1 MVWRRHG
8 VAGVAVGTVLAA
20 CFLSA
25 CSDSGESSGKPGQPE
40 RSKQPALAKLS
51 LPSGYDASRGW
62 DAVLPWLPQKV
73 GSIPVTPV
81 GSDGVGLLQA
91 ASGGYSVRVH
101 EASSGAI
108 RWSGKPWT
116 PPAEVSGAEGDG
128 TEAAEIPDVTAVSAG
143 GREYV
148 VAWAHG
154 LRGKDQL
161 HNGREVVDLVV
172 YPADSKGQKVAPAR
186 EISVPVSA
194 RPGQVH
200 VSGADGSLLVSWGGD
215 GLYGTSAAKVDVS
228 TGTVTSFGKADALLS
243 QCADTTGCS
252 GSMVLSA
259 TSQGPVVAMGS
270 GGFGVPGGWLS
281 SSVKPDGISA
291 KSGFLGALN
300 GRAYGVSGTN
310 LLASWRTGQYGDAT
324 PVWAVHDTASGRI
337 KAQMAC
343 AAKESSGSSG
353 GSYAVVSSPNGRYLA
368 AGPVAFD
375 LETKKGVCLQ
385 GDGNRKTINVA
396 SVSDAGVAYG
406 AVEAADASE
415 PSGPVVAKVV
425 LKSSASSVLKAGT
438 EVPIAHVG
446 DNGLIVRRDGADQVQ
461 VCLRR
466 MR

>member
-1 MVWRRHG
+1 MIGRRHG
-8 VAGVAVGTVLAA
+8 LTEAAIGSMLAVSL
-20 CFLSA
+20 LSA
-25 CSDSGESSGKPGQPE
+25 CSDAGKSSGHPKPPE
-40 RSKQPALAKLS
+40 RSKQPALAKLA

-62 DAVLPWLPQKV
+62 DAELAWLPAKV

-81 GSDGVGLLQA
+81 KSGGVGLLQT

-101 EASSGAI
+101 EGATGAV

-128 TEAAEIPDVTAVSAG
+128 SEPAEIPDVIAVTAG
-143 GREYV
+143 DREYL

-154 LRGKDQL
+154 MQGKDQL
-161 HNGREVVDLVV
+161 HNGREVVALVA
-172 YPADSKGQKVAPAR
+172 YPADSRGQEVAPAR
-186 EISVPVSA
+186 EIFVPVSA
-194 RPGQVH
+194 DPGQVH

-215 GLYGTSAAKVDVS
+215 GLYGTSAATVNLS
-228 TGTVTSFGKADALLS
+228 TGTVTAFGKADGLLP

-252 GSMVLSA
+252 GSMVMSA
-259 TSQGPVVAMGS
+259 TSQGPVVSMGS

-281 SSVKPDGISA
+281 SSVKPDGVST
-291 KSGFLGALN
+291 KSGFLGASN

-310 LLASWRTGQYGDAT
+310 LLASWRTGEYGDGT

-337 KAQMAC
+337 LAQMAC
-343 AAKESSGSSG
+343 AAKESSGSAG
-353 GSYAVVSSPNGRYLA
+353 NSYAVVSSLNGRYLA

-375 LETKKGVCLQ
+375 LESKEGVCLQ

-396 SVSDAGVAYG
+396 SISDAGVAYG
-406 AVEAADASE
+406 AVEAADASGS
-415 PSGPVVAKVV
+415 SGPVVAEVV
-425 LKSSASSVLKAGT
+425 LKTGASSVLKAGT
-438 EVPIAHVG
+438 EVPISHAG
-446 DNGLIVRRDGADQVQ
+446 DSGLLVRRDEAGQVQ

>member
-1 MVWRRHG
+1 M
-8 VAGVAVGTVLAA
+8 
-20 CFLSA
+20 
-25 CSDSGESSGKPGQPE
+25 
-40 RSKQPALAKLS
+40 AKLS

-62 DAVLPWLPQKV
+62 DAVLAWLPQKV
-73 GSIPVTPV
+73 DSIPVTPV

-91 ASGGYSVRVH
+91 ASGGYSVKVH
-101 EASSGAI
+101 EASTGAI
-108 RWSGKPWT
+108 RWVGKPWT

-128 TEAAEIPDVTAVSAG
+128 TDAAEIPDVTAVSAG

-154 LRGKDQL
+154 MRGKDQL

-172 YPADSKGQKVAPAR
+172 YPADSKGQDVAPAR
-186 EISVPVSA
+186 EISVPISA

-228 TGTVTSFGKADALLS
+228 TGTITSFGKADALLP

-259 TSQGPVVAMGS
+259 TSKGPMVAVGS

-281 SSVKPDGISA
+281 SDVKPAGVAA

-310 LLASWRTGQYGDAT
+310 LLASWRTGKYGDAS
-324 PVWAVHDTASGRI
+324 PVWAVHDTANGRI
-337 KAQMAC
+337 RAQMAC

-353 GSYAVVSSPNGRYLA
+353 SSYAVVSSPNGRYLA

-385 GDGNRKTINVA
+385 GDGDRKTINVA
-396 SVSDAGVAYG
+396 SISDAGVAYG
-406 AVEAADASE
+406 AVEAADASDA
-415 PSGPVVAKVV
+415 SGPVVAEVV
-425 LKSSASSVLKAGT
+425 LKTGASSVLKAGT

-446 DNGLIVRRDGADQVQ
+446 DNGLMVRRDAADQVQ

>member
-1 MVWRRHG
+1 MTG
-8 VAGVAVGTVLAA
+8 AAVGMVLAA
-20 CFLSA
+20 SLLSA
-25 CSDSGESSGKPGQPE
+25 CSDARESSGKPGQPE
-40 RSKQPALAKLS
+40 RSEQDALAKLA
-51 LPSGYDASRGW
+51 LPSGYDARRGW
-62 DAVLPWLPQKV
+62 DAVLPWLPPKV
-73 GSIPVTPV
+73 ASIPVAPV
-81 GSDGVGLLQA
+81 KSDGVAILQA

-101 EASSGAI
+101 EASTGAI

-116 PPAEVSGAEGDG
+116 PPAELSGAEGDG
-128 TEAAEIPDVTAVSAG
+128 GEAAEIPDVTAVTAG

-154 LRGKDQL
+154 MQGKDQL
-161 HNGREVVDLVV
+161 HNGREVVVLVA
-172 YPADSKGQKVAPAR
+172 YPADSKGQEVTPAR

-200 VSGADGSLLVSWGGD
+200 VSGAEGSLLVSWGGD

-228 TGTVTSFGKADALLS
+228 TGTVSSFGKADALLP

-252 GSMVLSA
+252 GSTVLSA

-281 SSVKPDGISA
+281 SSVTPDGVSA

-300 GRAYGVSGTN
+300 GRAYGVSGTD
-310 LLASWRTGQYGDAT
+310 LLASWRTGKYGDST
-324 PVWAVHDTASGRI
+324 PVWTVHDTADGRI

-343 AAKESSGSSG
+343 AANESQGSAG
-353 GSYAVVSSPNGRYLA
+353 NSYAVVSSPNGRYLA

-375 LETKKGVCLQ
+375 METKKGVCLQ

-396 SVSDAGVAYG
+396 SINDAGVAYG
-406 AVEAADASE
+406 AVEAADASD
-415 PSGPVVAKVV
+415 PSDPVLAEIV
-425 LKSSASSVLKAGT
+425 LKTGASSVLKIGT
-438 EVPIAHVG
+438 EVPITHAG
-446 DNGLIVRRDGADQVQ
+446 DSGLIVRRDGADQVQ